1 MAGVGGAIK
10 TESQVAFNKGSLI
23 LENEGSG
30 NLKMLDQKKC
40 GLHEID
46 QALDALERC
55 TAKLKKRILVA
66 CGTAALSDNYLT
78 CLELELLRTVAD
90 SLGTPIPPFVF
101 RETEN
106 GH

>member
-1 MAGVGGAIK
+1 MSSSV
-10 TESQVAFNKGSLI
+10 I
-23 LENEGSG
+23 LENKGLG
-30 NLKMLDQKKC
+30 NLKMLNQKKC

-46 QALDALERC
+46 QALDTLEKC
-55 TAKLKKRILVA
+55 TAKLKKTILVA

-78 CLELELLRTVAD
+78 CLELELLRAVAD

-101 RETEN
+101 RKTQN